1 MIDKDSVDVET
12 QQIFSYYNI
21 DVLNLGRELELEKKW
36 FLCRTPQRLLHI
48 FDELY
53 AAKGVEGR
61 DYFRIKLLELF
72 YHIKQLRIEDQYE
85 ATYYASGTAQPTKF
99 PIELTIQPIRLRT
112 ALRYV
117 FLPTMHNS
125 AMRATIKK

>member
-1 MIDKDSVDVET
+1 MIDKDSVDVKT

-48 FDELY
+48 FEELY
-53 AAKGVEGR
+53 AAKGVEEQ

-72 YHIKQLRIEDQYE
+72 YHMRQRIMPKNKLKSSN
-85 ATYYASGTAQPTKF
+85 ASAN
-99 PIELTIQPIRLRT
+99 
-112 ALRYV
+112 
-117 FLPTMHNS
+117 NS
-125 AMRATIKK
+125 

>member
-1 MIDKDSVDVET
+1 MYKR
-12 QQIFSYYNI
+12 QYYNI

-53 AAKGVEGR
+53 AAKGSEGR

-72 YHIKQLRIEDQYE
+72 YHIKQLRIEDQMC
-85 ATYYASGTAQPTKF
+85 
-99 PIELTIQPIRLRT
+99 IRDRSYIPAIT
-112 ALRYV
+112 
-117 FLPTMHNS
+117 FC
-125 AMRATIKK
+125 